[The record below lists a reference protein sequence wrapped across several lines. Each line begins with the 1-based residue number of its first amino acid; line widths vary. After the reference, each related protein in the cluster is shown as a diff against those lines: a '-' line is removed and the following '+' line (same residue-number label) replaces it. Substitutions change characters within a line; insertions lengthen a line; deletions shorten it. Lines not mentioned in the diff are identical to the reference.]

1 MYVFSFQFYF
11 PQNAGCS
18 NGTHVFTNQV
28 LKFKYQPGHLKV
40 KYKLDAVLHF
50 PDNRDEPVV
59 FDNNKQCL

>member
-1 MYVFSFQFYF
+1 MYAFNFQFYF

-18 NGTHVFTNQV
+18 NSNI
-28 LKFKYQPGHLKV
+28 LKFKYQHGHLKV

-59 FDNNKQCL
+59 FDNNKQYH